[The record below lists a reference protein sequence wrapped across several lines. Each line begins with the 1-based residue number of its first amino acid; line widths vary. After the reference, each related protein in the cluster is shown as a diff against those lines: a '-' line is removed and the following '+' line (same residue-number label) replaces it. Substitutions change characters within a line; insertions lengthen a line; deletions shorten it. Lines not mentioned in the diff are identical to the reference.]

1 MPRSNGASLCHL
13 QIGEAPVSE
22 SMPLSLNDVKPK
34 MKFEGT
40 VTKVELAGA
49 RINIG
54 AEQDAFLHI
63 SQLKA
68 DRPVTRVA
76 DLLQEGTPL
85 TVWVKQVKPQQ
96 GLIAL
101 TMFEPPTLDWDDLQ
115 KRMKLTGKV
124 VRIEDFGAFVSIG
137 APKDGLVPVS
147 QMAKTRVNKPS
158 DVVKEGDEVTV
169 WVISVSR
176 KENRIGL
183 SMIEPPALDWNDI
196 KRGHTV
202 TGKVTRLE
210 KFGAFVD
217 IGAEREAM
225 IHVSEIG
232 TGYIDHPSEILKVGE
247 EIEAQVIEVNPRKRQ
262 IKLSIKALE
271 HATAAATEPEAPL
284 LTPMEIAFR
293 QAQGQTGERSAE
305 KRAARS
311 SPSASTMSHE
321 REDIFRRTIEQHVSK
336 A

>member
-1 MPRSNGASLCHL
+1 MSDSK
-13 QIGEAPVSE
+13 
-22 SMPLSLNDVKPK
+22 PLSLKDIKPK
-34 MKFEGT
+34 MKYEGK

-49 RINIG
+49 HVDIG

-63 SQLKA
+63 SQIA
-68 DRPVTRVA
+68 AERPVTRVA
-76 DLLQEGTPL
+76 DALKEGDPI

-96 GLIAL
+96 KLIAL
-101 TMFEPPTLDWDDLQ
+101 TMIEPPALDWGDLQ
-115 KRMKLTGKV
+115 RRMKLTGKV
-124 VRIEDFGAFVSIG
+124 VRVEDFGAFVKFG

-158 DVVKEGDEVTV
+158 DVVKEGDEITV
-169 WVISVSR
+169 WVTSVNR

-183 SMIEPPALDWNDI
+183 SMIEPPAVDWSEL
-196 KRGHTV
+196 KRGATV

-217 IGAEREAM
+217 IGAEREGM

-232 TGYIDHPSEILKVGE
+232 AGYIGHPSELLQVGE
-247 EIEAQVIEVNPRKRQ
+247 EVEAKVLEVDSRKKQ
-262 IKLSIKALE
+262 IKLSIKALDRE
-271 HATAAATEPEAPL
+271 TVIEDEPETPM

-293 QAQGQTGERSAE
+293 QAQGQAE
-305 KRAARS
+305 GHAPKRNLRPANEPTRD
-311 SPSASTMSHE
+311 E
-321 REDIFRRTIEQHVSK
+321 REDIFRRTIEQHVPK